1 MAAMPLSARGALIA
15 GGQVGATPRKY
26 NPLLQKDEVGRARPS
41 CYDLPEDT
49 FAYGR
54 PGNQDLEGAREVS
67 MHWVSHTPSRSP
79 EFHHPN
85 FVRLHKKA
93 AGARITNPKD
103 LKHYRKEYDLTETPR
118 LADIAAEA
126 DAARG
131 PAKALV
137 PSDVIPG
144 FTYGRK
150 VRPSTP
156 IHEVISYRFGDKAER
171 ELRNFAEKFE
181 QHREQQRTEVR
192 RIPLTNASRG
202 HASGAKKALLQ
213 NEDKKEPFKI
223 KKFQNT
229 TPKINS
235 NLHTPRPRSYG
246 GTKELISPMHDDPF
260 MDEAAMV
267 HTARRAATDL
277 GATDRGLDALM
288 LERLGGGSAPGSVA
302 GSVVG
307 SVVPGS
313 VVAGSR
319 RAESAV
325 GGMAGLT
332 GCPEDLLAERLM
344 A

>member
-1 MAAMPLSARGALIA
+1 MPLSARGALIA
-15 GGQVGATPRKY
+15 GGQVGITPRKQ
-26 NPLLQKDEVGRARPS
+26 NPLLQKDEVGRARAS

-49 FAYGR
+49 FSYGR

-67 MHWVSHTPSRSP
+67 MNWVSHTPSRSP
-79 EFHHPN
+79 ESYAPN

-93 AGARITNPKD
+93 AGARITNSRD

-118 LADIAAEA
+118 LASVAQEA
-126 DAARG
+126 DAVRG
-131 PAKALV
+131 PPKALV

-156 IHEVISYRFGDKAER
+156 IHEVISYRFGDKAEK

-235 NLHTPRPRSYG
+235 NLHTPRPQSYG
-246 GTKELISPMHDDPF
+246 GTKDLISPSYEDPF
-260 MDEAAMV
+260 MDQAAMID
-267 HTARRAATDL
+267 TARRAASL
-277 GATDRGLDALM
+277 PGGADRSLDAQM
-288 LERLGGGSAPGSVA
+288 LQRFGGGGSNAGGSVA
-302 GSVVG
+302 GG
-307 SVVPGS
+307 SVVGS

-319 RAESAV
+319 RAESNV
-325 GGMAGLT
+325 GGMSYGS
-332 GCPEDLLAERLM
+332 CPEDFLADRLM